1 MRVQLNIE
9 THDCRL
15 GFDIAGVGYTLSAGT
30 AVDVPGGAKV
40 LFEGSIVRKG
50 FGIPE
55 VLQFVVDTAVGVE
68 IGLLSAW
75 LYDKV
80 KDRPVERIV
89 INRRVVTEITERGIR
104 QVLEEEIR
112 SSA

>member
-1 MRVQLNIE
+1 MRVRLDIE
-9 THDCRL
+9 THDRRL
-15 GFDIAGVGYTLSAGT
+15 GFDIAGVGNSLSAGT
-30 AVDVPGGAKV
+30 TVDAPGGAKV
-40 LFEGSIVRKG
+40 VFQGMIVRKG

-55 VLQFVVDTAVGVE
+55 VLQFIVDAAVGVE

-89 INRRVVTEITERGIR
+89 INRRVITEITAHGIR
-104 QVLEEEIR
+104 QVLEEEIH
-112 SSA
+112 SSD